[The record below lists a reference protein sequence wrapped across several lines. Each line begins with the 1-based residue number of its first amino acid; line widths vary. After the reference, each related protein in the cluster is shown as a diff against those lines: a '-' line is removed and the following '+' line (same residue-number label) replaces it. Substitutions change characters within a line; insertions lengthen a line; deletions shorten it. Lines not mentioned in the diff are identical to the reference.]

1 MSGNYILLHSILL
14 QQLFIKPLLYVRHS
28 SGYQKFHGAHDRQS
42 SWPQDKKEFESLK
55 GEVLG
60 QEHSLEWNI

>member
-14 QQLFIKPLLYVRHS
+14 QQLFIKPILYVRHS
-28 SGYQKFHGAHDRQS
+28 SGCQKFHGAHDRHS
-42 SWPQDKKEFESLK
+42 SWPQDKCLK